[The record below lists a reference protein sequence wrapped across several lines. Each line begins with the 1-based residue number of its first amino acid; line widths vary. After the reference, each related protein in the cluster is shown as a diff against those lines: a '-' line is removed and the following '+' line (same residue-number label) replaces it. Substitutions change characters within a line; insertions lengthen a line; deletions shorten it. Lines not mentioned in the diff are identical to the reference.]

1 MRETINEQ
9 FKELGIRMQRI
20 DYKFLERHGW
30 PVASNQELILTVLDI
45 IVNQKI
51 CIQSES
57 LNSIKQ
63 NPQECNINKLSLN
76 CPEQQ
81 SNFALPPVQCFTTI
95 TSDDQTVTP
104 KDAID
109 SIWRKQPSFRTTK
122 SGFNLR

>member
-1 MRETINEQ
+1 
-9 FKELGIRMQRI
+9 MQRI

-95 TSDDQTVTP
+95 TSDDQTTTP